1 MDDVKIG
8 VLTGADSKQKN
19 LLDITLPILEQ
30 YCLYHNYDLH
40 YFTENVNNVAQVD
53 GKSYFAR
60 YPFIKHHLKT
70 YKWVFWIDADCLVMN
85 FYKKLEDY
93 INDDY
98 GIILDLQVG
107 EKYPLAASGHGF
119 WKNDV
124 NTHYI
129 LECMIHH
136 AHKSS
141 AGLADNEILNFFF
154 TKLYK
159 EQKVEFEKSVK
170 LCGPGKDRIGHY
182 DKEIIECLIHQLLGH
197 PEGEFHNHEDI
208 DNIGVS
214 FEDVYTPGRD
224 FLYHRSGVNKLEK
237 RTENALNFFKNTGIE
252 PRMFATKESDLKYHA
267 DRLVRPKI
275 VPKSL
280 KTKIDI
286 GNWAYTALNP
296 E

>member
-1 MDDVKIG
+1 MDNVSIA
-8 VLTGADSKQKN
+8 VLTGSDEKQKN
-19 LLDITLPILEQ
+19 LLDITLPVLKD
-30 YCLYHNYDLH
+30 YCNYNNYDLY
-40 YFTENVNNVAQVD
+40 YFTENIDNIAQVE

-60 YPFIKHHLKT
+60 YPFIKKHLKN

-93 INDDY
+93 IDDKH
-98 GIILDLQVG
+98 GIILDLQLG

-119 WKNDV
+119 WKDDE

-129 LECMIHH
+129 LDNIIHH

-141 AGLADNEILNFFF
+141 AGLADNEILNYFFN
-154 TKLYK
+154 KLHK

-170 LCGPGKDRIGHY
+170 LYGPGKDRIGHY
-182 DKEIIECLIHQLLGH
+182 DKEIVECEIHQRLGF
-197 PEGEFHNHEDI
+197 PEGEFHNHKDI
-208 DNIGVS
+208 DKLGLS
-214 FEDVYTPGRD
+214 FEDIYTPGRD

-237 RTENALNFFKNTGIE
+237 RTEKAINFFQETGVQ

-275 VPKSL
+275 VTKSL
-280 KTKIDI
+280 ESKI
-286 GNWAYTALNP
+286 NTNEWTYTALNP